1 MKNSF
6 FILFSIVLLFSCS
19 EKKQGNTQ
27 EQLMEGVMAVHDG
40 VMPKMGDIMKYKK
53 QISEKIQEL
62 EAAGADANQDAISKL
77 QQVSDDLDASHEQMM
92 NWMHGFNTDFEG
104 MKEEDIIKYLQ
115 DEKVK
120 IEQVGQQAESTLK
133 DAIAILQQ

>member
-27 EQLMEGVMAVHDG
+27 EQLMEGVMAVHDE

-53 QISEKIQEL
+53 QISEK
-62 EAAGADANQDAISKL
+62 NQDAISKL

-104 MKEEDIIKYLQ
+104 MKEEEIFKYLQ

-133 DAIAILQQ
+133 EAIAILQQ